1 MELQRKLAAIL
12 SADVKGYSRLMGDDE
27 EATVRTITAYRQVMG
42 ALIRDHRGRVVDS
55 PGDNLMA
62 EFASAVDAI
71 MCATEIQTALA
82 AKNAELPEHRRMMF
96 RIGIN
101 IGDVIVEGE
110 EIYGDGVNIAA
121 RLESLADAGGICIS
135 GTVYDQVQRK
145 LDLQYDFMGEQQ
157 VKNITGPVR
166 AYRVLWR
173 EEDLRQW
180 GRNGMKLPHA
190 PPFRKGVKNPWGKR
204 IVMTSL
210 LMIVLMPLANHL
222 KLNVLTKIWQCRL
235 TLLPNSMDVTVVSI
249 EEDENTRMRMANGE
263 KTPPSFAKDP
273 KLWRRYH
280 SRAIQNL
287 YEMGAAA
294 VGFDFWFSPAYDEA
308 TREATQEFIRGLEW
322 AKQKRFPVILGQFQN
337 AQESEIYHQAY
348 WGYISVYRDI
358 TWIDEVMYLR
368 SWDRLDIS
376 GVRVEKPSFFVES
389 LARKLGLNPR
399 IENGAVRLIGKPVP
413 GRLWLAFAQ
422 TPFDRVPYH
431 EVYNGTADKTK
442 LAGKVILIGLC
453 LTDTDY
459 FRVPFSPTDFT
470 PDDPGDSYGMP
481 GVFLFANAI
490 NQIVNGYYPI
500 EVNDEWSWP
509 ADTQWFSL
517 LRLESLLFL
526 LLETVITCLLL
537 TLVYVLADRRGKWK
551 LTYAAMGLAAVFLIL
566 GLAVTPIL
574 FGLANFLCASILF
587 IISCRRIKPVQTMRA
602 GNAQYNL

>member
-1 MELQRKLAAIL
+1 MELQRRLAAIL

-27 EATVRTITAYRQVMG
+27 EATVRTITAYREVMG
-42 ALIRDHRGRVVDS
+42 RLIREHRGRVVDA

-62 EFASAVDAI
+62 EFASAVDAVE
-71 MCATEIQTALA
+71 CATEIQDALA
-82 AKNAELPEHRRMMF
+82 NRNSGLPENRRMVF

-101 IGDVIVEGE
+101 IGDIISEGGA
-110 EIYGDGVNIAA
+110 IYGDGVNIAA
-121 RLESLADAGGICIS
+121 RLESLAIPGGICIS
-135 GTVYDQVQRK
+135 GTAYDQVQRK
-145 LDLQYDFMGEQQ
+145 LQLRYDFMGEQQ
-157 VKNITGPVR
+157 VKNIAEPVR

-173 EEDLRQW
+173 EADLQHVSETER
-180 GRNGMKLPHA
+180 KSPDEA
-190 PPFRKGVKNPWGKR
+190 PARKAVNNRWARR
-204 IVMTSL
+204 IITTSL

-235 TLLPNSMDVTVVSI
+235 TLLPNSMDVTVVTI
-249 EEDENTRMRMANGE
+249 EEDENTRMRTANGE

-280 SRAIQNL
+280 SKAIQNL
-287 YEMGAAA
+287 YEMGAAT

-308 TREATQEFIRGLEW
+308 TREATQELIQGLKW
-322 AKQKRFPVILGQFQN
+322 AKQKKFPVIVGQFQN
-337 AQESEIYHQAY
+337 VQEPEIYHQAY

-358 TWIDEVMYLR
+358 TWIDEVMYLK

-376 GVRVEKPSFFVES
+376 GARVEKPSFFVES
-389 LARKLGLNPR
+389 LARKLALNPR

-413 GRLWLAFAQ
+413 GRLWLAFAE

-431 EVYNGTADKTK
+431 QVYNGTADKTK
-442 LAGKVILIGLC
+442 FAGKVVLIGLC
-453 LTDTDY
+453 LNDTDY
-459 FRVPFSPTDFT
+459 FRVPYSPTDFT
-470 PDDPGDSYGMP
+470 PDDIGDSYGMP

-500 EVNDEWSWP
+500 EINDEWSWP
-509 ADTQWFSL
+509 GDTQWFSL

-537 TLVYVLADRRGKWK
+537 TLVYVLVDRRGNWK
-551 LTYAAMGLAAVFLIL
+551 LTYSAMGLVAVFLIL
-566 GLAVTPIL
+566 GLAVTPLL

-587 IISCRRIKPVQTMRA
+587 IISCRRIKPVQAM
-602 GNAQYNL
+602 GGQCII